1 MDADQRRLGSRQIV
15 EAARKWD
22 FATLAQLRPRM
33 ATRDRVHEFVDRLGV
48 RRLANLGRCPARRSQ
63 RLDEAGRDRQP
74 DGRQTRVE

>member
-33 ATRDRVHEFVDRLGV
+33 ATRDRLQQFANLLGV
-48 RRLANLGRCPARRSQ
+48 RQLANLGRCPAR
-63 RLDEAGRDRQP
+63 
-74 DGRQTRVE
+74 